1 MLHKCQRLNLKRN
14 ARSNV
19 RNRKNI
25 HHSWFDINVTQ
36 LLLMSW
42 NLFDHPEKPQTVQ
55 CFQLKDEGNITRT
68 LIYFMFKWTKQTLQ
82 PRRERECTF
91 LTTWRHWSRFFPNVR
106 PFKMDWNAKYS
117 SVRAWLSYLHDLRT
131 FYTILL
137 RCLDGQ
143 RQPQAQYLTHSFRG
157 TRN

>member
-82 PRRERECTF
+82 PRRERENVHF
-91 LTTWRHWSRFFPNVR
+91 LQHDNTEADFFQRCVLQNGLKCKAFKCKSMAFVFTWSTHILYNSTTMFRRTETT
-106 PFKMDWNAKYS
+106 S
-117 SVRAWLSYLHDLRT
+117 S
-131 FYTILL
+131 TIF
-137 RCLDGQ
+137 DTQ
-143 RQPQAQYLTHSFRG
+143 F
-157 TRN
+157 

>member
-82 PRRERECTF
+82 PRRERENVHF
-91 LTTWRHWSRFFPNVR
+91 LQHDDTEADFSKGASFE
-106 PFKMDWNAKYS
+106 MDWNAKRS